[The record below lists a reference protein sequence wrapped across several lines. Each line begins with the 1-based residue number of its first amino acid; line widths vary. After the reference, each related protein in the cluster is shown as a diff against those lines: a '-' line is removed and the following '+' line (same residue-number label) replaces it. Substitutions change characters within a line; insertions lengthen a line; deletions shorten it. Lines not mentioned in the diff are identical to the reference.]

1 MADKSQKTEKPTPK
15 RRKEAIRDG
24 QIPRSPDITAWLT
37 VLSFSFVGPMAVTT
51 MRETFQ
57 DLMDAV
63 PGIMRSP
70 EPAPAVEVLRAA
82 APGAALALAP
92 VLLTAMAVA
101 LVGGVAQGGLRI
113 SSKRFKP
120 KFEHLNVLKGV
131 KRWFS
136 AHTAWTL
143 LKTLLKFAVLA
154 VVAWSMVQAS
164 MAKTMSGG
172 GNLALSSSVSGA
184 AETALSMVRTAA
196 FAGLVIAAVDY
207 IVERRRINKGMMMS
221 RDEIKRENKQA
232 EGDPYQKGALRR
244 RQRELSQNR
253 MMAAIADAD
262 VVIVNPTEIAVA
274 LRYEP
279 GEGAPRVVAK
289 GAGHIAAKIREKAR
303 EHDLPLVADIPL
315 ARLLYA
321 DVEIGQAIPVEVYDA
336 VARILAFVMSL
347 RRRGRSLDG
356 VHSVPRAL
364 AGAR

>member
-37 VLSFSFVGPMAVTT
+37 VLSFSFVGPMAVTK
-51 MRETFQ
+51 MRGTFQ
-57 DLMDAV
+57 TLMDTI
-63 PGIMRSP
+63 PGIMRNP
-70 EPAPAVEVLRAA
+70 EPASAFEVLKTAALGAA
-82 APGAALALAP
+82 AALAPVVLTAMALALA
-92 VLLTAMAVA
+92 
-101 LVGGVAQGGLRI
+101 GGVAQGGLKI

-143 LKTLLKFAVLA
+143 LKTLLKFGVLA
-154 VVAWSMVQAS
+154 VVAWYMVQAS
-164 MAKTMSGG
+164 LARTMSGG
-172 GNLALSSSVSGA
+172 NVALSSSVSGA
-184 AETALSMVRTAA
+184 AEAALSMVRTAA
-196 FAGLVIAAVDY
+196 FAGLVIAAIDY

-262 VVIVNPTEIAVA
+262 VVIVNPTEIAVV
-274 LRYEP
+274 LTYEP
-279 GEGAPRVVAK
+279 GSGAPRVVAK

-336 VARILAFVMSL
+336 VARVLAFVMSL
-347 RRRGRSLDG
+347 RKSGRLLEG
-356 VHSVPRAL
+356 VHSVPRIL